1 MINREDVVEL
11 GRYNKSHGIN
21 GEISATMLCEIDLL
35 DKFSCLISDVD
46 GIFVPFFTENVRPK
60 TDLTALI
67 KIEGIDNEQETHI
80 LVNKDI
86 YVLKSEYENIAE
98 EYGCDESPADFFI
111 GYSIVDVST
120 GKIIGRIADID
131 DSTENVLFILESE
144 SGNEILIPIVDEFV
158 TDIDNER
165 RLLCMS
171 LPDGLID
178 FGA

>member
-67 KIEGIDNEQETHI
+67 KIEGIDNEQETRI

-86 YVLKSEYENIAE
+86 YVLKSEYENIA
-98 EYGCDESPADFFI
+98 
-111 GYSIVDVST
+111 
-120 GKIIGRIADID
+120 
-131 DSTENVLFILESE
+131 
-144 SGNEILIPIVDEFV
+144 
-158 TDIDNER
+158 
-165 RLLCMS
+165 
-171 LPDGLID
+171 
-178 FGA
+178 